1 MSANING
8 KIHVSP
14 PSVLQIGDVSLPR
27 VFAVLVV
34 MLATSNTCFTDP
46 VVTTD
51 WSVLVTFLPLNNVGL
66 RLAVF
71 PDIDLL
77 HIVIEMAAKR
87 IGAITL

>member
-14 PSVLQIGDVSLPR
+14 LSVLQIGDVSLS

-46 VVTTD
+46 VVITD
-51 WSVLVTFLPLNNVGL
+51 WSALSTFFSLNNVGL
-66 RLAVF
+66 RLAVI
-71 PDIDLL
+71 PDIVLL
-77 HIVIEMAAKR
+77 HIVIQMAAKR